1 MTAVAN
7 FHIAFTERSEST
19 RNRAQDRKQA
29 AIFIGE
35 AMAVATGGL
44 TMFGSLPIDL
54 SVYVLINIIMR
65 AVHENSWHCRLCGQ
79 PLTTESPGHLHS
91 GVVLS
96 VLVPVHN
103 ESDQVA
109 QNLSLIHAEVSKT
122 GLPTEIIV
130 IDDGS
135 TDDTWP
141 ALEKIVEQMA
151 GLKALRFSRNFG
163 KEAAICAGLAYSSGR
178 ACIVIDSDLQHPPEL
193 IPEMV
198 RVWRDEHWDIVEGIK
213 RTRGTEPLINRIGA
227 RFFYRTLS
235 RLSGYDLYGSS
246 DFKLLDRKVIDAWLD
261 MRERNTFFRG
271 MITWLGYRRKQISF
285 SVPSRRLTQS
295 RWSFFG
301 LFRLAVIAITA
312 FSSLPLQAVTV
323 LGGVFLL
330 CAFVFSSYALLL
342 YFTGLALP
350 GFTTVIILELVIGG
364 VLMISLGIIGTYI
377 AQIYQEVKY
386 RPRYIV
392 AETLN
397 SHKDD
402 KLSRPP
408 EDNRKQATSTL
419 SSKSLA

>member
-1 MTAVAN
+1 
-7 FHIAFTERSEST
+7 
-19 RNRAQDRKQA
+19 
-29 AIFIGE
+29 
-35 AMAVATGGL
+35 
-44 TMFGSLPIDL
+44 
-54 SVYVLINIIMR
+54 
-65 AVHENSWHCRLCGQ
+65 
-79 PLTTESPGHLHS
+79 
-91 GVVLS
+91 
-96 VLVPVHN
+96 
-103 ESDQVA
+103 
-109 QNLSLIHAEVSKT
+109 
-122 GLPTEIIV
+122 
-130 IDDGS
+130 
-135 TDDTWP
+135 
-141 ALEKIVEQMA
+141 
-151 GLKALRFSRNFG
+151 
-163 KEAAICAGLAYSSGR
+163 
-178 ACIVIDSDLQHPPEL
+178 
-193 IPEMV
+193 
-198 RVWRDEHWDIVEGIK
+198 
-213 RTRGTEPLINRIGA
+213 
-227 RFFYRTLS
+227 
-235 RLSGYDLYGSS
+235 
-246 DFKLLDRKVIDAWLD
+246 

-285 SVPSRRLTQS
+285 SVARRRLTQS

>member
-1 MTAVAN
+1 
-7 FHIAFTERSEST
+7 
-19 RNRAQDRKQA
+19 
-29 AIFIGE
+29 
-35 AMAVATGGL
+35 
-44 TMFGSLPIDL
+44 MFGSLPIDL

-79 PLTTESPGHLHS
+79 PLTTESPGHLES
-91 GVVLS
+91 EVVLS

-103 ESDQVA
+103 ESDQIA

-135 TDDTWP
+135 TDNTWQI
-141 ALEKIVEQMA
+141 LGTIVQQMP
-151 GLKALRFSRNFG
+151 GLKALQFSRNFG
-163 KEAAICAGLAYSSGR
+163 KEAAICAGLAYSRGQ

-285 SVPSRRLTQS
+285 SVARRRLTQS

-301 LFRLAVIAITA
+301 LFRLAVVAITA
-312 FSSLPLQAVTV
+312 FSSLPLQAVTL
-323 LGGVFLL
+323 LGGLFLF
-330 CAFVFSSYALLL
+330 CAMLFSGYALVL

-386 RPRYIV
+386 RPRYVV
-392 AETLN
+392 AETLT
-397 SHKDD
+397 SHRDD
-402 KLSRPP
+402 NLSRAP
-408 EDNRKQATSTL
+408 ENTQTETTPTL
-419 SSKSLA
+419 ASKSLT